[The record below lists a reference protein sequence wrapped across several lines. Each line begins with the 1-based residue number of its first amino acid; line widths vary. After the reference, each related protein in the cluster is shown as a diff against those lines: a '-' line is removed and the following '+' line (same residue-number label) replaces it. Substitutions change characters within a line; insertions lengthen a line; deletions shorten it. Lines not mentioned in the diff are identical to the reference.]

1 MDHAQ
6 HKITPQLM
14 FSGQAEEAMR
24 YYLSIFDQA
33 EILSLERYGANDV
46 GAEGTV
52 MRATLSLYGHRFM
65 CIDSSVPHDFTFT
78 PAISLAITCTTE
90 EESERL
96 FGQLARDGSVF
107 MPLAAY
113 PFSPKFGWVAD
124 KYGVSWQVILD
135 DQVR

>member
-1 MDHAQ
+1 MDHAP
-6 HKITPQLM
+6 HKITPVLM
-14 FSGQAEEAMR
+14 FAGQAEEAMT
-24 YYLSIFDQA
+24 YYLSVFDHA
-33 EILSLERYGANDV
+33 EILTLERYGANDV

-52 MRATLSLYGHRFM
+52 MRASFALYGHVFL
-65 CIDSSVPHDFTFT
+65 CLDSSVPHDFTFT

-90 EESERL
+90 EELDRL
-96 FGQLARDGSVF
+96 FGQLARDGRVF

-124 KYGVSWQVILD
+124 KYGVSWQVTLD